1 MGTLRIAVLG
11 IVFVVWLGPLL
22 FVPLP
27 IVLALIASAAFSI
40 WRARRFF
47 GPGLRARLSAV
58 DQVP

>member
-40 WRARRFF
+40 WRGAASSARAS
-47 GPGLRARLSAV
+47 GLG
-58 DQVP
+58 